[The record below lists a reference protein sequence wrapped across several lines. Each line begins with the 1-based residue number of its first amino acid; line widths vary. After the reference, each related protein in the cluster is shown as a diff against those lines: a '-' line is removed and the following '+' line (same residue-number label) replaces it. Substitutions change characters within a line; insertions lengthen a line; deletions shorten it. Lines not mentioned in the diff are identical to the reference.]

1 MYVDVITKFFWMDS
15 LPNFLSY
22 GATLTR
28 VLCALRGSAMTYSVQ
43 LILYLVP
50 LYFHFVL

>member
-1 MYVDVITKFFWMDS
+1 MYIDVITKFFWMDS

-22 GATLTR
+22 GAMLART
-28 VLCALRGSAMTYSVQ
+28 LCALRGSAMTSSVQ

>member
-1 MYVDVITKFFWMDS
+1 MYVDVITKFFWMES

-22 GATLTR
+22 GATLARALYT
-28 VLCALRGSAMTYSVQ
+28 LRGSAMTYSVQ

>member
-1 MYVDVITKFFWMDS
+1 MYVDVITKFFWMEVYQI
-15 LPNFLSY
+15 FLVMGLRS
-22 GATLTR
+22 R